1 MKNIIRSLINLIV
14 ILAGIAM
21 LACTI
26 FVESLSQDG
35 ATGIGTVGFIFVV
48 LGWMFNSDNDHF

>member
-21 LACTI
+21 LACTT
-26 FVESLSQDG
+26 FVESLS
-35 ATGIGTVGFIFVV
+35 
-48 LGWMFNSDNDHF
+48 

>member
-21 LACTI
+21 LACLYSWNLL
-26 FVESLSQDG
+26 VKMELQG
-35 ATGIGTVGFIFVV
+35 
-48 LGWMFNSDNDHF
+48 